1 MNSAPESIHQAGRE
15 TCPKDSL
22 PNSGRSGIFEAQVC
36 EIELS
41 FANAMRQL
49 DARDRDGRVSEAFEV
64 EHRDPGLDVAMILLS
79 QVVQVVLGSQRRVF
93 GQ

>member
-1 MNSAPESIHQAGRE
+1 
-15 TCPKDSL
+15 
-22 PNSGRSGIFEAQVC
+22 
-36 EIELS
+36 
-41 FANAMRQL
+41 MRQL